1 MSYTDVNKSL
11 DYLYSTINDRSNM
24 SLGRALSL
32 GGLGA
37 NVENFTPAGLI
48 DAIIEKILQINIDLK
63 FVKFKIE
70 SLFPDIIENLIRI
83 KLKSEIDGYI
93 KEKMDL
99 SKPEKINKVID
110 VILDGLEKDIRD
122 YSSSK
127 TGYEY
132 VSMIDNFW
140 SNLVNEFDIDNIDAS
155 GELFL
160 EQWSNIASGPNQ
172 PFPFIYVLF
181 SKSNNAPLNF
191 VLLSIVNKLLGEPI
205 PGWLIGN
212 TVKAMKGRIK
222 TELINVM
229 NSIASRFGI
238 EGPAVEGNLFNSI
251 LPAWILEYVN
261 KTSITIPIEIWWQ
274 GNYGRVQSDVM
285 MFLRTYVEGQAM
297 IYSIAE
303 SQMQKIGNL
312 FVEKA
317 AGQVYSLYLKN
328 PAMATNLIESMKK
341 SSPKIIGGLR
351 ITGKEKKEKKE
362 TVNILPIIAVAG
374 LAALYFLKK

>member
-1 MSYTDVNKSL
+1 
-11 DYLYSTINDRSNM
+11 M